1 MMKLWLKFKNKGNTN
16 LRYYI
21 SMDLKENEE
30 NGIISMEKTYKRRK
44 GIIRKR

>member
-1 MMKLWLKFKNKGNTN
+1 MAKIQEKGNTN

-21 SMDLKENEE
+21 SMDIKENKE
-30 NGIISMEKTYKRRK
+30 NVYSMEKLIKRRK